1 MYSRIHVI
9 QIVDAKQE
17 ELIQK
22 ALKRKL
28 KASDLVDMDED
39 GDGYSKHIH
48 PTHPA
53 QSRVEYKSK
62 AEHTRRTDDAF
73 LATNVAHCDHLL
85 FRVGSSGTSIGV
97 SS

>member
-39 GDGYSKHIH
+39 GDGYSKHIPH
-48 PTHPA
+48 IPH
-53 QSRVEYKSK
+53 R
-62 AEHTRRTDDAF
+62 AE
-73 LATNVAHCDHLL
+73 
-85 FRVGSSGTSIGV
+85 
-97 SS
+97 

>member
-1 MYSRIHVI
+1 MLLSVRLSSRIHVFTYSRIRVFTYSRIHII

-48 PTHPA
+48 PTHPH
-53 QSRVEYKSK
+53 R
-62 AEHTRRTDDAF
+62 AE
-73 LATNVAHCDHLL
+73 
-85 FRVGSSGTSIGV
+85 
-97 SS
+97 

>member
-48 PTHPA
+48 PTHPH
-53 QSRVEYKSK
+53 R
-62 AEHTRRTDDAF
+62 AE
-73 LATNVAHCDHLL
+73 
-85 FRVGSSGTSIGV
+85 
-97 SS
+97 